1 MSDWQQ
7 WEDLPPEREEEL
19 IEKLVNTFVAKKI
32 GFLAR
37 MILESGGSLTT
48 LFAEFWMGL
57 YGPFFDFLEVDEYM
71 ALLRKR
77 KNVERLLTKLEEA
90 EEDKKEKRKPEAVRP
105 PS

>member
-1 MSDWQQ
+1 MSNWQQ

-57 YGPFFDFLEVDEYM
+57 YGPFLDFLEVDEYM

-77 KNVERLLTKLEEA
+77 KNIERLLVKLEEA
-90 EEDKKEKRKPEAVRP
+90 ELR
-105 PS
+105 